1 MSCYGKRFLKEDTM
15 NDQPIVPNFIS
26 SRHLIGS
33 AVHSPSGENLG
44 KVEAFLL
51 DPKNGMVSSV
61 ILSSGGMLGLAGK
74 RIAVPWDMVIMDGVN
89 RTISINV
96 DHEFID
102 RLPPYSGEF

>member
-1 MSCYGKRFLKEDTM
+1 MSQ
-15 NDQPIVPNFIS
+15 QPIVSNLIS

-33 AVHSPSGENLG
+33 AVRGPSGESLG

-61 ILSSGGMLGLAGK
+61 ILSSGGVLGLAGK
-74 RIAVPWDMVIMDGVN
+74 RIAVPWDMVALDEAN
-89 RTISINV
+89 KSISVNV
-96 DHEFID
+96 DQEFID